1 MSNIER
7 IVIVGAGHAGGEVAA
22 QLRARNFTGELTL
35 VGEERW
41 LPYQRP
47 PLSKTFLAAESDE
60 EKLYLRPSTTYEEQR
75 ITLTLSRAVRGIDR
89 AAHTVSLDGGVELP
103 YDALVLATG
112 GRARLLRVPGHD
124 LANVFPLRSIDDV
137 HALRAKLTRGTRLA
151 VIGAGYIGLEV
162 AAVADT
168 LGVTVTVIEM
178 ASRALSRVSAPELS
192 DFYVAEHE
200 SRGVKF
206 AFDAQVV
213 AFEGAGAV
221 ERVRLVDGSAI
232 DADVVIV
239 GAGLVPETS
248 LAQDAGLTLDDG
260 VVTDVHCRT
269 NDPAIFAIGDCAR
282 RPCKY
287 YDGRPVRGESVHNAT
302 EGARITAA
310 VLTGGKVPPEELP
323 WNWSD
328 QYDLKLLT
336 GGLSQG
342 YDAVVM
348 RGQPADRAF
357 ALFYLRAGRVI
368 AVDAVNLPE
377 AYLATKMA
385 AQKGLS
391 LAIAPEALR
400 DTTRTMKEIVAR

>member
-7 IVIVGAGHAGGEVAA
+7 IVIVGAGHAGGELAA
-22 QLRARNFTGELTL
+22 QLRARKFSGELTL
-35 VGEERW
+35 IGEERW

-47 PLSKTFLAAESDE
+47 PLSKTFLQGETDE
-60 EKLYLRPSTTYEEQR
+60 EKLALRPASTYAEQG

-89 AAHTVSLDGGVELP
+89 SARTVQLDGGSELA

-112 GRARLLRVPGHD
+112 GRARALRVPGHD
-124 LANVFPLRSIDDV
+124 LANVFALRTIDDV
-137 HALRAKLTRGTRLA
+137 HAIRAKLTRGVRLA

-162 AAVADT
+162 AAVAET

-178 ASRALSRVSAPELS
+178 ASRALPRVSAPELS
-192 DFYVAEHE
+192 AFYVDEHTR
-200 SRGVKF
+200 RGVRF

-213 AFEGAGAV
+213 ALEGDGAV
-221 ERVRLVDGSAI
+221 ARVRLVDGSAI

-239 GAGLVPETS
+239 GAGLVPETT
-248 LAQDAGLTLDDG
+248 LAAQAGLALDDG
-260 VVTDVHCRT
+260 IVTDAECRT
-269 NDPAIFAIGDCAR
+269 SDPAIFAIGDCAR
-282 RPCKY
+282 RPCKFY
-287 YDGRPVRGESVHNAT
+287 EGRPVRGESVHNAT

-310 VLTGGKVPPEELP
+310 VLTGAKPPPEELP

-342 YDAVVM
+342 YDAVVV
-348 RGQPADRAF
+348 RGQPSARAF
-357 ALFYLRAGRVI
+357 ALFYLKAGRVI
-368 AVDAVNLPE
+368 AVDAVNQPD
-377 AYLATKMA
+377 AYLAIKMA

-391 LAIAPEALR
+391 LALAPEALR